1 MGSVIGER
9 VLLCRRDMNLNQ
21 TELGR
26 RSGVSRAHISRIENG
41 QVNGVTTDVL
51 LALAR
56 ALQTNAAYLLGLSDD
71 AVTMDDGGEGDHIVA
86 ESTVTYEAETPDDR
100 RLIESLLEVVRELSR
115 DDLLFLLMMAEKLRK
130 R

>member
-1 MGSVIGER
+1 MDSVLGER
-9 VLLCRRDMNLNQ
+9 VLLCRRDMGLNQ

-41 QVNGVTTDVL
+41 QARGVTTSVL

-56 ALQTNAAYLLGLSDD
+56 ALQTDAGYLLGTSDN
-71 AVTMDDGGEGDHIVA
+71 ALTGDDGDEDDHMA
-86 ESTVTYEAETPDDR
+86 ENAVTYEAESPDDR
-100 RLIESLLEVVRELSR
+100 RFIESLLAVVRDLSR
-115 DDLLFLLMMAEKLRK
+115 ENQLFLLMMAEKLRK